1 MRAAGRPCRVPDA
14 VHPPLRVLLAPWSGR
29 SPSPSL
35 WVAHDSSDDARRL
48 AAAASDEDYFPAF
61 LTATPSAPKASK
73 AKASAP
79 ANTRAK
85 RYADGGAFKAKPR
98 LRMTFA
104 ESLAM
109 DKKRE
114 RLPSQD
120 DSPFALGG
128 ADAIDRTYVR
138 KRKPFNPAEDAP
150 HSRALEDDADL
161 DDAPPPPTVRFL
173 PAACLFLAISRM

>member
-1 MRAAGRPCRVPDA
+1 M
-14 VHPPLRVLLAPWSGR
+14 S
-29 SPSPSL
+29 
-35 WVAHDSSDDARRL
+35 
-48 AAAASDEDYFPAF
+48 
-61 LTATPSAPKASK
+61 
-73 AKASAP
+73 
-79 ANTRAK
+79 TRAK
-85 RYADGGAFKAKPR
+85 RYTDDSAFKSKPR

-138 KRKPFNPAEDAP
+138 KRKPFNPAEDAQQQ
-150 HSRALEDDADL
+150 SEDDADL
-161 DDAPPPPTVRFL
+161 DDAPPPPTVSGCVL
-173 PAACLFLAISRM
+173 NVLANEHDAFH